1 MWGKD
6 VGNEG
11 AACTA
16 GNAILPILLS
26 MLNPKIPLTWFIV
39 TALHH
44 QLSTS
49 LWHALLAILNEST
62 TSTLHR

>member
-1 MWGKD
+1 MSRRFPNMCGKD

-26 MLNPKIPLTWFIV
+26 MLNPKIPRTWFIV

-44 QLSTS
+44 RHMSGMPCLQ
-49 LWHALLAILNEST
+49 H
-62 TSTLHR
+62 